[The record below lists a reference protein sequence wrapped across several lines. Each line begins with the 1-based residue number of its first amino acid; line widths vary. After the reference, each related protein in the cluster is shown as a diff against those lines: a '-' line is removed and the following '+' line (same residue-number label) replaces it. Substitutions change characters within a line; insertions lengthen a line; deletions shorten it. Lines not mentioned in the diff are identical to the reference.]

1 MDLIVGLG
9 TLKTAS
15 ELATRLREALKS
27 RDVKLDEVAAR
38 LIEIQDLIVDGRGAL
53 IEAQEQL
60 IGKNEDLADLRR
72 QVVAL
77 QAAIRGKEALK
88 YMHGAYWRAFEV
100 DKGETDPDGNSY
112 VEIHY
117 DGPFCPTCHDA
128 DGKAVRLR
136 LLADKESG
144 RGQYC
149 CDVHHIDFSVPK
161 LHE

>member
-1 MDLIVGLG
+1 MDPLTGLA

-15 ELATRLREALKS
+15 ELATGLRDALKS

-60 IGKNEDLADLRR
+60 IGKSEELADLRR
-72 QVVAL
+72 QVVEF
-77 QAAIRGKEALK
+77 QAAIREKEALK
-88 YMHGAYWRAFEV
+88 YLHGAYWRTFEV

-112 VEIHY
+112 VEIRY
-117 DGPFCPTCHDA
+117 DGPFCPTCNDA

-136 LLADKESG
+136 LLADQEPG
-144 RGQYC
+144 LGQCC

-161 LHE
+161 LQE